1 MSEEIS
7 THGNLEV
14 ARLRAEKAHQILV
27 KLKQSH
33 LPENYDLQLS
43 KFCTSLSD
51 ILFAHQNLNSLSD
64 SFFQADTKDCYE
76 IGDLITDMI
85 VELDHLNWHT
95 NHVLSDAK
103 DIAQHFYAK

>member
-14 ARLRAEKAHQILV
+14 ARLRAVKAHQILV

-51 ILFAHQNLNSLSD
+51 ILFAHQNLNSLID
-64 SFFQADTKDCYE
+64 SFFQADSKDCYE
-76 IGDLITDMI
+76 I
-85 VELDHLNWHT
+85 T
-95 NHVLSDAK
+95 NSVQIEDECVVTSNVS
-103 DIAQHFYAK
+103 